1 MNVENNLNYIN
12 ILLIILLIVITS
24 YKSIEN
30 FTNVEVDNK
39 ILIST
44 NGNITNESIN
54 DVLTYFNNNST
65 IDNVVKNFFSNK
77 INNFENGPILEY
89 KKKYIDL
96 RSNIIE
102 FNNDINTKY
111 LSKSIINK
119 ASIASAPSPSST
131 SSPTAQWDST
141 KQKWTNVINSLQLK
155 TELAGING
163 C

>member
-65 IDNVVKNFFSNK
+65 IDNVVKNIFSNN
-77 INNFENGPILEY
+77 INNFENGPLLEY
-89 KKKYIDL
+89 KNKYIDL
-96 RSNIIE
+96 RSKIIDS
-102 FNNDINTKY
+102 NNDVNTKY
-111 LSKSIINK
+111 LSQSIINK
-119 ASIASAPSPSST
+119 ASIDSST
-131 SSPTAQWDST
+131 AYSQWDST
-141 KQKWTNVINSLQLK
+141 KQKWTNVINLSQLK

>member
-89 KKKYIDL
+89 KNKYIDL
-96 RSNIIE
+96 QSKIIDS
-102 FNNDINTKY
+102 NNDVNTKY

-119 ASIASAPSPSST
+119 ASNDSSNANT
-131 SSPTAQWDST
+131 QWDST
-141 KQKWTNVINSLQLK
+141 NQKWTNVINLLQLK
-155 TELAGING
+155 TEIAGING